1 MAKSRTN
8 PRSKIRR
15 QTEEFYTQNFNDQ
28 GRPAVTADTAVVDT
42 QPMPMDSADLSA
54 SPFRLLGGQGEGGG
68 PAPVQTTEDTGEGG
82 AVQQTGGTVCT
93 QYGCFP
99 KNSRVVTGMTRG
111 TPQATEPM
119 PEPIPFPTFGPKPGQ
134 TEATTIIDEP
144 APEEPQS
151 KLTAAKPEVVDTE
164 DSVPGNTEDMI
175 DPTQLDDPLVF
186 PADAVTPQ
194 ASPEIA
200 EAAKDLTPEEAS
212 AIATEMPEQP
222 GDGLIMRSV
231 TDQIINYRAEEIA
244 GYTDFLNKSFARLQ
258 ELDSMA
264 RTQQSVAAMEAL
276 APQIRQAQNLLT
288 QAINDKSELQG
299 GIIYL
304 NHYNAL
310 EMQSPAYKQKM
321 MIAANQF
328 LDSQRKLAQ
337 DLETSEAQRGLFDAQ
352 ASQART
358 EEELALAKAPAE
370 RAKVEAET
378 RKLDAES
385 GMLEAQ
391 TTQVTESLAE
401 FNAELQDTTLAA
413 ARLAIKNNKPG
424 ELANLKRRYFDSKL
438 RELAPNATD
447 VMVQEAAA
455 AGTSDPQTSMMR
467 RQIDPTLLQQVRMDT
482 ENIFLS
488 LELEVVMSTLPE
500 LLDETFKARAA
511 DSEITDKDLVAQDI
525 KQIVDTFI
533 DKKLPG
539 IMAGL
544 EESEQVNI
552 GNPDYLP
559 AMVGRFNPAIE
570 KATAKYYTMKAAQA
584 LESGD
589 EQSAAELL
597 QQSQDVKAVVKQ
609 RVTEYLQGLN
619 PQRVSES
626 VPYLPGVGSFMGGQG
641 QVDEFPAMG
650 N

>member
-15 QTEEFYTQNFNDQ
+15 QTEEFYTQTFNDQ

-42 QPMPMDSADLSA
+42 QPMPMDSADLS
-54 SPFRLLGGQGEGGG
+54 SGPFRLLGGQGEGGG

-82 AVQQTGGTVCT
+82 AVQETSGTICRNGRC
-93 QYGCFP
+93 YP
-99 KNSRVVTGMTRG
+99 ANSRVITGMTRG
-111 TPQATEPM
+111 TPQATQPM

-144 APEEPQS
+144 APEEPQP

-258 ELDSMA
+258 QLDSMP

-321 MIAANQF
+321 MIAAKTYF
-328 LDSQRKLAQ
+328 DSQRKLEQ
-337 DLETSEAQRGLFDAQ
+337 DLKTSKAQQELFGAETSKAQ
-352 ASQART
+352 T
-358 EEELALAKAPAE
+358 EEELAIKRQPAE
-370 RAKVEAET
+370 L
-378 RKLDAES
+378 RKLDAETRKFNADA
-385 GMLEAQ
+385 GLVEAQ
-391 TTQVTESLAE
+391 TKQVTESLAE
-401 FNAELQDTTLAA
+401 FNEEVQDTTLAA

-424 ELANLKRRYFDSKL
+424 ELENLKRRYFDSLVRK
-438 RELAPNATD
+438 LAPNATD

-467 RQIDPTLLQQVRMDT
+467 RQIDPTLLQKASIDT
-482 ENIFLS
+482 ENVFLS
-488 LELEVVMSTLPE
+488 LELEVVMGTLPE
-500 LLDETFKARAA
+500 LLDETFKARVA
-511 DSEITDKDLVAQDI
+511 DGEMTDEELARQDI

-552 GNPDYLP
+552 GDPDYLP

-589 EQSAAELL
+589 EKTAAELL

-609 RVTEYLQGLN
+609 RVAEYLQGLN

-626 VPYLPGVGSFMGGQG
+626 VPYLPGTGSFMGNQG